1 MDFLNHLVAARLMK
15 TAEGFERI
23 SAHRT
28 ARQLPG
34 PSHALASN
42 RPALGLIID
51 NSGAG
56 DPAHAGPGDQESRRR
71 L

>member
-23 SAHRT
+23 SAHGA

-51 NSGAG
+51 NSGG
-56 DPAHAGPGDQESRRR
+56 DPAHACPGDQESRRR

>member
-23 SAHRT
+23 SAHGA
-28 ARQLPG
+28 ARQLPA

-42 RPALGLIID
+42 RSALGLAID
-51 NSGAG
+51 NSGGG
-56 DPAHAGPGDQESRRR
+56 DPANTCPGDQGSRTRF
-71 L
+71 